1 MRWAPRRRGFHR
13 LPFPPHTHKES
24 AKKWLESQLKQRGTV
39 KCSLRTVEHSVAAM
53 SDDTGEGTKARLSI
67 RVGNSRIDLE
77 GTEQV
82 VTAELLKLRGDEQW
96 SAALEK
102 DT

>member
-1 MRWAPRRRGFHR
+1 M
-13 LPFPPHTHKES
+13 
-24 AKKWLESQLKQRGTV
+24 
-39 KCSLRTVEHSVAAM
+39 VEHSVAAM

-102 DT
+102 VRDTREKAFEAARIAAMQTGLPERGSAFLSLIHI